1 VLGLNPSRLIGLCLS
16 PFELFVGVRPGREPS
31 GAGTLPLGVAFR
43 LSVMLGRDLEP
54 KIFWGTRR
62 VPGAGKSRHRLLPA
76 LIPMGGW
83 CGSPA
88 PKELRLRA
96 RKPLEKLVVHLRAVP
111 RKPTLPGGRGVGR

>member
-1 VLGLNPSRLIGLCLS
+1 VLGSNPLRLIGPCLPPLLSSLSGCAQVVS
-16 PFELFVGVRPGREPS
+16 PQVLAPS
-31 GAGTLPLGVAFR
+31 MGVAFR

-54 KIFWGTRR
+54 KIFWGHDKSARGGR
-62 VPGAGKSRHRLLPA
+62 SRHRLRPA

-83 CGSPA
+83 CGSSA

-96 RKPLEKLVVHLRAVP
+96 RKPLEELVGHLRTVP